1 MKIALVTVGLLALL
15 GVAVGWAIGM
25 AANGRYSYG
34 FPRLAG
40 DDPRHRIHDSCRMMG
55 LMFYSSRYG
64 YNERAGDL
72 SDDNQKK

>member
-1 MKIALVTVGLLALL
+1 M
-15 GVAVGWAIGM
+15 GM

-34 FPRLAG
+34 FHGWLAMILG
-40 DDPRHRIHDSCRMMG
+40 IVFTIVVGCGLMG

>member
-15 GVAVGWAIGM
+15 GRGRLGDMGM

-40 DDPRHRIHDSCRMMG
+40 DDPRHRIHDSCRMRTDG
-55 LMFYSSRYG
+55 V
-64 YNERAGDL
+64 
-72 SDDNQKK
+72 